1 MGGSVQYTGIIGNP
15 LGHSLSPLFQ
25 QAAFDHLDLDIKYE
39 LFPTDIED
47 LEKKINSLRAL
58 NYLGANVTIP
68 YKTDVIPFLDELDET
83 ANSIGAVNTILN
95 KGGRLI
101 GYNTDGLG
109 FIRAVSLEAKIALD
123 KIDVL
128 IVGAGGSARAVLV
141 ALLKENPSSVV
152 VANRSRDRADI
163 LVESVH
169 NFNEIDVQAIG
180 LTTIEQHLLNRDF
193 DLIVNCT
200 SLGMKGGL
208 HEDGFAKILD
218 YVNANTIVYDLVY
231 NPRETPLMVNA
242 KKESKFVFNGLEMLI
257 QQGAASFQI
266 WTEKEAPVHIMRKAI
281 QETLYN

>member
-1 MGGSVQYTGIIGNP
+1 MRYTGIIGNP
-15 LGHSLSPLFQ
+15 LGHSLSPVFQ
-25 QAAFDHLDLDIKYE
+25 QAAFDHLGLDIKYK
-39 LFPTDIED
+39 LLPAGIQD
-47 LEKKINSLRAL
+47 LEKTITSLRAL
-58 NYLGANVTIP
+58 DYLGANVTIP
-68 YKTDVIPFLDELDET
+68 YKTDAIPFLDELDQA
-83 ANSIGAVNTILN
+83 ANLIGAVNTIVN
-95 KGGRLI
+95 KDGRLI

-141 ALLKENPSSVV
+141 ALLKEKPSTIV
-152 VANRSRDRADI
+152 VANRSIDRANI

-169 NFNEIDVQAIG
+169 NSNGTDLQAID
-180 LTTIEQHLLNRDF
+180 LTTIEQHLLNREF

-218 YVNANTIVYDLVY
+218 YVNTNTIVYDLVY

-242 KKESKFVFNGLEMLI
+242 KKESRFVFNGLEMLI

-266 WTEKEAPVHIMRKAI
+266 WTGKEAPLHIMRNAI

>member
-1 MGGSVQYTGIIGNP
+1 M
-15 LGHSLSPLFQ
+15 
-25 QAAFDHLDLDIKYE
+25 
-39 LFPTDIED
+39 
-47 LEKKINSLRAL
+47 
-58 NYLGANVTIP
+58 
-68 YKTDVIPFLDELDET
+68 
-83 ANSIGAVNTILN
+83 
-95 KGGRLI
+95 
-101 GYNTDGLG
+101 
-109 FIRAVSLEAKIALD
+109 
-123 KIDVL
+123 

-152 VANRSRDRADI
+152 VANRSRDRANI

-169 NFNEIDVQAIG
+169 NFNEIDVQAID

-266 WTEKEAPVHIMRKAI
+266 WTKKEAPFHIMRKAI